1 VKLGD
6 GGEAPARRQETW
18 LDVRELFKILPHR
31 YPFLLIDKVIE
42 LEGWQ
47 RAVGIKNVT
56 INEEFFNGHFP
67 GHPVMPGVLILE
79 ALAQACALL
88 AYKSSGLNPQ
98 ELVIYLMA
106 IDNAKFRK
114 PVMPGDRLTLTAEVV
129 RVKGVIWKQRGVA
142 TVDGNV
148 VAEADFLATA
158 VKKGSVAP

>member
-1 VKLGD
+1 MMDVKEIQKLL
-6 GGEAPARRQETW
+6 A
-18 LDVRELFKILPHR
+18 HR
-31 YPFLLIDKVIE
+31 YPFLLVDRV
-42 LEGWQ
+42 LEVETGKKL
-47 RAVGIKNVT
+47 VGYKNVT

-88 AYKSSGLNPQ
+88 AYKSSGLNPDD
-98 ELVIYLMA
+98 LVIYLMA

-114 PVMPGDRLTLTAEVV
+114 PVVPGDRLTLTAEVV

-142 TVDGNV
+142 TVDGQV

-158 VKKGSVAP
+158 VKKGEEKAEAAP

>member
-1 VKLGD
+1 MDVKEIQKLL
-6 GGEAPARRQETW
+6 A
-18 LDVRELFKILPHR
+18 HR
-31 YPFLLIDKVIE
+31 YPFLLVDRVTEIE
-42 LEGWQ
+42 IGKKL
-47 RAVGIKNVT
+47 VGFKNVT
-56 INEEFFNGHFP
+56 INEDFFNGHFP

-98 ELVIYLMA
+98 DLVIYLMA

-114 PVMPGDRLTLTAEVV
+114 PVVPGDRLTLTAEVV

-142 TVDGNV
+142 TVDGAI

-158 VKKGSVAP
+158 VKKGEAVP

>member
-1 VKLGD
+1 MMDVKEIQSLL
-6 GGEAPARRQETW
+6 A
-18 LDVRELFKILPHR
+18 HR
-31 YPFLLIDKVIE
+31 YPFLLVDRVLEIE
-42 LEGWQ
+42 EGKKL
-47 RAVGIKNVT
+47 VGFKNVT
-56 INEEFFNGHFP
+56 INEDFFNGHFP

-98 ELVIYLMA
+98 DLVIYLMA

-114 PVMPGDRLTLTAEVV
+114 PVVPGDRLTLTAEVV

-142 TVDGNV
+142 TVDGAV

-158 VKKGSVAP
+158 VKKGQVQP